1 MVEKGVFFMPFETKT
16 AEIITELK
24 RVREEEG
31 FSCARIVELVEQNGG
46 SVSLSTVKRVF
57 EDGSESYGWQ
67 YENTLKPIAAA
78 VLGAYGSVKGESEN
92 AAGALKSAIL
102 DYKAEKIAALQAQI
116 ERMEAS
122 YARRL
127 DFLTAQ
133 IGLKD
138 ARIDRLHG
146 IIERMIDALLPNV
159 QKGSVPNVPA
169 PEFETGR
176 SADLSAKVEN

>member
-67 YENTLKPIAAA
+67 YENTLKPIH
-78 VLGAYGSVKGESEN
+78 
-92 AAGALKSAIL
+92 
-102 DYKAEKIAALQAQI
+102 I
-116 ERMEAS
+116 E
-122 YARRL
+122 
-127 DFLTAQ
+127 
-133 IGLKD
+133 
-138 ARIDRLHG
+138 
-146 IIERMIDALLPNV
+146 
-159 QKGSVPNVPA
+159 
-169 PEFETGR
+169 
-176 SADLSAKVEN
+176 